1 MRRPFVLIA
10 TAILAVV
17 LMGCGP
23 ADDVPESRRTYPQVT
38 NVTGID
44 SWADFYDT
52 EINGVRCIVFSGYK
66 SGGISCDFAEASR

>member
-1 MRRPFVLIA
+1 MSTSLLFIA
-10 TAILAVV
+10 AFITAVILT
-17 LMGCGP
+17 GCGP
-23 ADDVPESRRTYPQVT
+23 AGDVPESRRTYPQVT

-66 SGGISCDFAEASR
+66 SGGIDCDFEGSR